1 MSKRSDAIDFLADRD
16 NISKAEAEM
25 KLAEM
30 QPSTIKDIID
40 RASLLRKQNIMK
52 EIEKR
57 KAKGLKIAGA
67 GGGYLPQSKARM
79 SKLDYRK
86 GGYFDGK

>member
-30 QPSTIKDIID
+30 QPSTIKAIELD
-40 RASLLRKQNIMK
+40 ASMIRKQKIMDK
-52 EIEKR
+52 
-57 KAKGLKIAGA
+57 LKKQNKKLA

>member
-1 MSKRSDAIDFLADRD
+1 MSKRSDAIDFVADRD
-16 NISKAEAEM
+16 NISKSEAEM

-30 QPSTIKDIID
+30 QPSMVKAIELD
-40 RASLLRKQNIMK
+40 ASMIRKQKIMEAIK
-52 EIEKR
+52 KR
-57 KAKGLKIAGA
+57 KDKVLKIA

>member
-25 KLAEM
+25 KLAKM
-30 QPSTIKDIID
+30 QPSTIKAIELD
-40 RASLLRKQNIMK
+40 ASMIRKQKIREKLFGK
-52 EIEKR
+52 ESKN
-57 KAKGLKIAGA
+57 KKLAGA

>member
-1 MSKRSDAIDFLADRD
+1 MSKRSDAIDFVADRD

-30 QPSTIKDIID
+30 QPSMVKAIELD
-40 RASLLRKQNIMK
+40 ASMIRKQKIMEAIK
-52 EIEKR
+52 KR
-57 KAKGLKIAGA
+57 KDKGLKIA

>member
-30 QPSTIKDIID
+30 QPSMVKAIELD
-40 RASLLRKQNIMK
+40 ASMIRKQKIMEAIK
-52 EIEKR
+52 KR
-57 KAKGLKIAGA
+57 KDKGLKIA

>member
-1 MSKRSDAIDFLADRD
+1 MSKRSDAIDFVADRD
-16 NISKAEAEM
+16 NISKSEAEM

-30 QPSTIKDIID
+30 QPSTVKAIELD
-40 RASLLRKQNIMK
+40 ASMIRKQKIMEAIK
-52 EIEKR
+52 KR
-57 KAKGLKIAGA
+57 KDKGLKIA